1 MTTLSPELMMWLMSL
16 KGGAVITLFF
26 WLLSLLVY
34 TWLVKADPAAF
45 LRDIKNS
52 RQRRLEKIAGTNYL
66 TPNSRKLATRE
77 IRQRHNR
84 WLTGLDDHRLQ
95 DACTRL
101 CVAYNLLGN
110 YFAPWRAWLTE
121 NEGKIIFNW
130 RMYRIMR
137 ILSVAGILTI
147 TAAYCL
153 LMRVFVLRFG
163 FENLAVFMVLNL
175 ALWWGPLLFAMS
187 VPGIKMTH
195 KMVTYTENFNRSVAQ
210 KIDGSVNASG
220 TQRSAQN
227 SHQ

>member
-1 MTTLSPELMMWLMSL
+1 MSL

-45 LRDIKNS
+45 FRDIKSS
-52 RQRRLEKIAGTNYL
+52 RQRRLEKIAGTNAL
-66 TPNSRKLATRE
+66 SPNSRKLATRE

-84 WLTGLDDHRLQ
+84 WLTGLNDHRLQ
-95 DACTRL
+95 DACIRL
-101 CVAYNLLGN
+101 CTTYNLLGN

-121 NEGKIIFNW
+121 DEGKIIFNW

-163 FENLAVFMVLNL
+163 FENLAVFMVINL
-175 ALWWGPLLFAMS
+175 ALWWGPLLMAMS

-195 KMVTYTENFNRSVAQ
+195 RMVTHIERFNLSVPQ
-210 KIDGSVNASG
+210 KTGGTGNATG
-220 TQRSAQN
+220 IPRSAQ
-227 SHQ
+227 